1 VTRLQTRSWQP
12 YDRWFVCGIAGI
24 AFADPNRITDES
36 RLVRMTQIMRHRGP
50 DSAGF
55 HCGPGI
61 GLGMRR
67 LSIIDTA
74 TGDQPIANEDGS
86 VVVVC
91 NGEIYNFVE
100 LRARLQASGHR
111 FRTHSDTEVIVHLY
125 EEDPSAFVEQLRGM
139 FALAVWDARRRRLTL
154 ARDRFGIKPLH
165 YALTDEGVV
174 FGSELKAVLASGSVS
189 SRVDRD
195 ALHDLFAFGYIRAP
209 RSMVAGVNRLRAGE
223 CLTFE
228 AGTVSTRQYWDLAFP
243 AATEYD
249 RSRSD
254 EDWADQLR
262 AELTHAVRLH
272 LQSDVPVGAWLSA
285 GIDSSAVAAIAQAE
299 LRRPLPTFTLGFEN
313 PQVDELRYHRLLDEY
328 PEYQLV
334 GHRLECRREH
344 GALLPKAIWHREQPF
359 GDAVDI
365 SRMLIA
371 EASARHVKVVLC
383 GEGSDE
389 ALGGYAWYRADKV
402 LAPAAKL
409 PLAFRRLA
417 AAALRGR
424 WPGASA
430 ILMSPAAIGVS
441 RFQALSGGATN
452 AAVPAGLLLDDG
464 AGRVESSPLPAEFA
478 GWHRFAQ
485 LQYLDFKLRMAES
498 VVQHLDSHSMAYSV
512 EARVPF
518 LDHPLV
524 EFCASI
530 PPWVKLRGL
539 QEKAVLRRAMRRVL
553 PPTIC
558 RRRKRPLSAPVK
570 DWMRPPLSE
579 VVRESLSAS
588 RIRDAGFFD
597 ASCVAELLRAHE
609 AGVADHSRLLLL
621 IAGTQLWDDMFRK
634 RLGCAT
640 A

>member
-1 VTRLQTRSWQP
+1 
-12 YDRWFVCGIAGI
+12 
-24 AFADPNRITDES
+24 
-36 RLVRMTQIMRHRGP
+36 
-50 DSAGF
+50 
-55 HCGPGI
+55 
-61 GLGMRR
+61 MRR

-100 LRARLQASGHR
+100 LRARLQAAGHQ
-111 FRTHSDTEVIVHLY
+111 FRTQSDTEVIVHLY

-165 YALTDEGVV
+165 YALTDQGVV
-174 FGSELKAVLASGSVS
+174 FGSELKAVLASGGVS
-189 SRVDRD
+189 PRMDRD
-195 ALHDLFAFGYIRAP
+195 ALRDIFTFGYVRAP

-223 CLTFE
+223 CLAFE
-228 AGTVSTRQYWDLAFP
+228 SGRVSTRQYWDLTFP
-243 AATEYD
+243 AAADYD
-249 RSRSD
+249 RRRSD
-254 EDWADQLR
+254 DDWAEQLR
-262 AELTHAVRLH
+262 AELTYSVRLH
-272 LQSDVPVGAWLSA
+272 LRSDVPIGAWLSA
-285 GIDSSAVAAIAQAE
+285 GIDSSAVAALAQAE
-299 LRRPLPTFTLGFEN
+299 LRQPLPTFTLGFEN
-313 PQVDELRYHRLLDEY
+313 PQVDELRYHRLLDEH
-328 PEYQLV
+328 PEYHLV

-344 GALLPKAIWHREQPF
+344 GALLPQAIWHREQPF
-359 GDAVDI
+359 GQGVDI

-371 EASARHVKVVLC
+371 EASARRVKVVLC
-383 GEGSDE
+383 GEGADE

-402 LAPAAKL
+402 LAPAARW

-430 ILMSPAAIGVS
+430 ILRSPAAMGVS
-441 RFQALSGGATN
+441 RFRALCGGATN
-452 AAVPAGLLLDDG
+452 ATLPAGLLLDD
-464 AGRVESSPLPAEFA
+464 AGGDVESSPLPAEFA

-485 LQYLDFKLRMAES
+485 LQYLDFKLRLAES

-539 QEKAVLRRAMRRVL
+539 QEKAVLRRAMRGVL
-553 PPTIC
+553 PPSIC
-558 RRRKRPLSAPVK
+558 RRRKRPLSAPVG
-570 DWMRPPLSE
+570 DWMSSPLPE
-579 VVRESLSAS
+579 VVRESLSES
-588 RIRDAGFFD
+588 RIRDTGVFD
-597 ASCVAELLRAHE
+597 ASCVAQVLRAHE
-609 AGVADHSRLLLL
+609 SGVADHSRLLLL
-621 IAGTQLWDDMFRK
+621 IAGMQLWDEMFSK
-634 RLGCAT
+634 RQGCVA